1 VKVLFFSPHSAIWVH
16 AFPEALV
23 AEALAQ
29 HGNEIVYVGCGGLL
43 KSHCI
48 PMAARAVPFDAP
60 ASTKERVCR
69 LCGNYKRI
77 LRKRFDLG
85 GMDLTDIVNEEDFRV
100 AADLSSSVTR
110 ENCLELIVDGV
121 EVGRISTYELLM
133 QNKKLEMNFDEG
145 EWRQYQASLRNSIL
159 ILRVMRRILELTH
172 PDRIVVYNA
181 LYSPN
186 RIVCRLA
193 ELAGIPQYFLHAGDN
208 LSNRLQ
214 RLIIARGHAFAYYGY
229 LREKWVEVQNQ
240 PIPLDAMRAGTDH
253 FLEVAKGRS
262 VWAYSAAP
270 SNDTDLRQRFDIQAG
285 RKIICAVM
293 SSSDERFSGEL
304 IGVVEANIPSI
315 FATQV
320 EWIKAL
326 IGYVEGKEDLALI
339 IRVHPREFPNKREGV
354 LSEHARILQ
363 AVLADLPRNV
373 KVNWPTDNVS
383 LYDLANIADIFANS
397 WSTAGKEMAWLGL
410 PVVLY
415 SNDLTLYPSSLNYV
429 GTTEPE
435 YFRKIEQA
443 LSDGWDP
450 ERIRRTYRWCALEYK
465 CASVDISESF
475 ARSEHRS
482 FLARASGKLARG
494 IFPSHEQEADCR
506 NRASRLLASERINRI
521 VRDQMRSV
529 LDLEELDTTVTQSQE
544 TGYLKQ
550 EVRRLVE
557 GIFGAGGDS
566 GQGTLA
572 DKLRKF
578 ADS

>member
-1 VKVLFFSPHSAIWVH
+1 
-16 AFPEALV
+16 
-23 AEALAQ
+23 
-29 HGNEIVYVGCGGLL
+29 
-43 KSHCI
+43 
-48 PMAARAVPFDAP
+48 
-60 ASTKERVCR
+60 
-69 LCGNYKRI
+69 
-77 LRKRFDLG
+77 
-85 GMDLTDIVNEEDFRV
+85 
-100 AADLSSSVTR
+100 
-110 ENCLELIVDGV
+110 
-121 EVGRISTYELLM
+121 
-133 QNKKLEMNFDEG
+133 
-145 EWRQYQASLRNSIL
+145 
-159 ILRVMRRILELTH
+159 
-172 PDRIVVYNA
+172 
-181 LYSPN
+181 
-186 RIVCRLA
+186 
-193 ELAGIPQYFLHAGDN
+193 
-208 LSNRLQ
+208 
-214 RLIIARGHAFAYYGY
+214 
-229 LREKWVEVQNQ
+229 
-240 PIPLDAMRAGTDH
+240 
-253 FLEVAKGRS
+253 
-262 VWAYSAAP
+262 
-270 SNDTDLRQRFDIQAG
+270 
-285 RKIICAVM
+285 
-293 SSSDERFSGEL
+293 
-304 IGVVEANIPSI
+304 
-315 FATQV
+315 
-320 EWIKAL
+320 
-326 IGYVEGKEDLALI
+326 
-339 IRVHPREFPNKREGV
+339 V

-373 KVNWPTDNVS
+373 KVNWPTDSVS
-383 LYDLANIADIFANS
+383 LYDLANIADIFANA